1 VSTEKVSAKEDPIAR
16 NIEYDC
22 GACGAEIH
30 LPDMP
35 VSWISIAVLKHRCP
49 PILEGGEDGR

>member
-1 VSTEKVSAKEDPIAR
+1 MSEPSAKEDPIAR

-49 PILEGGEDGR
+49 PILKGGEDRD